1 MCLCQ
6 LMVIE
11 DVTASHPYI
20 STDYRIIRA
29 LWGTSDY
36 DSINIAF
43 VVQKTHDTLRLPHSY
58 YITKQVI
65 LGSTI

>member
-11 DVTASHPYI
+11 DVTASHLHI
-20 STDYRIIRA
+20 STDYQIIRA

-43 VVQKTHDTLRLPHSY
+43 GVQKTHDTLLN
-58 YITKQVI
+58 
-65 LGSTI
+65 STI